1 MAVRTRYAPSPTG
14 HLHIGGARTA
24 LFNYLFAKS
33 MGGQFIIRIEDT
45 DIARN
50 IEAGIDSQFN
60 FLQWLSVESDES
72 LKNPNPQYGPYQ
84 QSLKFTHYEALA
96 EKLVTEKK
104 AYYCFCSKE
113 QLEADKEFCQKT
125 QQTYKYNKRCSFLSK
140 EAIAEKM
147 QAKIPYT
154 IRLLIHEQEKFAWND
169 LIRGPIEIHADALT
183 DPVILKSNRIAM
195 YNFAVVIDDYE
206 MAITH
211 VIRGEEHISNTPYQ
225 LAIKKALGYNDY
237 DIQYGHLSII
247 VDETGKKLS
256 KRNLA
261 LKQFVEEY
269 AADGYVPFAVTNF
282 ISLLGWSPK
291 NCEEKMTLSEMVDQ
305 FNLQQVSKAP
315 AYFDIQK
322 MNWFSNLYFKQM
334 SDEEFN
340 TFLTNH
346 ELTKALVVND
356 KDFIKKAHLFKKE
369 IYNLQHLLSLL
380 NEHFSI
386 KDHLEDA
393 LLAEINNESA
403 QQVITIFYDL
413 LSKSEEFSPEAISAM
428 INETKNRTN
437 LKGKLLFMPIRI
449 AATYSM
455 HGPELAQ
462 MIYYS
467 SKDQVMKN
475 MLKILEIYK

>member
-1 MAVRTRYAPSPTG
+1 MTVRTRYAPSPTG

-24 LFNYLFAKS
+24 LFNYLFSKS
-33 MGGQFIIRIEDT
+33 MNGQFIIRIEDT

-60 FLQWLSVESDES
+60 FLKWLGIEADES
-72 LKNPNPQYGPYQ
+72 LKNPNPQYAPYQ
-84 QSLKFTHYEALA
+84 QSLKFAHYEALA
-96 EKLVTEKK
+96 EKLVKENK

-140 EAIAEKM
+140 EEVAKKM
-147 QAKIPYT
+147 QENIPYT
-154 IRLLIHEQEKFAWND
+154 IRLAIHEQEKFAWND

-183 DPVILKSNRIAM
+183 DPVILKSNKIAM
-195 YNFAVVIDDYE
+195 YNFAVVIDDYD

-225 LAIKKALGYNDY
+225 LAIKKALGYNAY

-269 AADGYVPFAVTNF
+269 AAEGYVPFAVTNF

-291 NCEEKMTLSEMVDQ
+291 SCEEKMTLAEMISQ
-305 FNLQQVSKAP
+305 FDLQQVSKAP

-322 MNWFSNLYFKQM
+322 MNWFSNLYFKHM
-334 SDEEFN
+334 PDDEFN
-340 TFLTNH
+340 NFLMNH
-346 ELTKALVVND
+346 ELTKEFVSSD
-356 KDFIKKAHLFKKE
+356 STFIQKACLFKKE
-369 IYNLQHLLSLL
+369 IYNLQHLLNLI
-380 NEHFSI
+380 NEHFGA
-386 KDHLEDA
+386 KEHLEES
-393 LLAEINNESA
+393 LLSEINNENA
-403 QQVITIFYDL
+403 KHVILTFYDL
-413 LSKSEEFSPEAISAM
+413 LNKTDDFSPEM
-428 INETKNRTN
+428 IAGLINQTKQITN
-437 LKGKLLFMPIRI
+437 TKGKMLFMPIRI
-449 AATYSM
+449 ATTYSM

-467 SKDQVMKN
+467 TKAQVLRN
-475 MLKILEIYK
+475 ILQILEIYK